1 MNVELVSLT
10 LIGIDIFMHNQMQ
23 SELDDQVPKDERND
37 MFLKSDSQGNINDSS
52 KSK

>member
-23 SELDDQVPKDERND
+23 SELDDQVPTDERNN
-37 MFLKSDSQGNINDSS
+37 LYLGKSGNTAVDS
-52 KSK
+52 